1 MTAFFN
7 NPEMLRNARIQ
18 LRPGRAI
25 AAIVICA
32 AISLTTWYSFA
43 SRDGLGSAP
52 GGSIAMFRFIL
63 QLQILVLLIGGGI
76 YELLSVHRE
85 KELNTFDYQRVTR
98 LTSFELAIGKLFGA
112 PVLMYLIVLCLMPI
126 ALFGAILGHAPM
138 LLVVEAYIILLVGCI
153 AFHLLALVVSM
164 TLGRGVAAIAV
175 LPYLVLVAF
184 TSVDLFAG
192 QNYYLGG
199 DSSTWAVH
207 QLNPFAAVALFDPNR
222 ARVGTVKD
230 FFFGVSVPHFTVLM
244 VIYITLVAWF
254 LLAIVRNLK
263 RDPAV
268 YELYSPLQAFGF
280 AIYLNALMLGFFN
293 WKAPLGLPIINSLG
307 GITGFYT
314 LPPLLVERPL
324 LYNSFWLF
332 ILLGLVLLRN
342 REQVRRRIKTLGE
355 SAASLWAAFWP
366 APYLVLG
373 VIVVGIAILELIRTY
388 RGLTPDQWNW
398 GLAILN
404 VAFIALWVARDMLYL
419 QWMGLRRARRPL
431 FAAVLY
437 LIVFYICVTVI
448 LGVAHTWARPTVA
461 AFGAALVPSGASNL
475 DVEGWTAHSQLW
487 ICALILLAA
496 QVVLFAL
503 LQWQKLREFL
513 APAVETAPVVATRKP
528 SLMPR

>member
-1 MTAFFN
+1 VSAFFN

-25 AAIVICA
+25 AAVVICA
-32 AISLTTWYSFA
+32 AVSLTTWYSFE
-43 SRDGLGSAP
+43 SRSVMGSP
-52 GGSIAMFRFIL
+52 IADSMQMFRFVL
-63 QLQILVLLIGGGI
+63 QLQIVVLLIGGGI

-112 PVLMYLIVLCLMPI
+112 PALMYFVTLCLMPI
-126 ALFGAILGHAPM
+126 ALFGAILSHAPIS
-138 LLVVEAYIILLVGCI
+138 LVVEAYVILFVGCI

-175 LPYLVLVAF
+175 LPFLVLVAF

-192 QNYYLGG
+192 QNLYPGG
-199 DSSTWAVH
+199 DASTWAIH
-207 QLNPFAAVALFDPNR
+207 QLNPFAAVALFDTNSQ
-222 ARVGTVKD
+222 VLLLKD
-230 FFFGVSVPHFTVLM
+230 RFFGVSAPHFTVLM
-244 VIYITLVAWF
+244 VIYVTLVAWF

-268 YELYSPLQAFGF
+268 YELYSPIQAFGF
-280 AIYLNALMLGFFN
+280 AIYLNALMLGFFS

-307 GITGFYT
+307 RMTGFYT

-324 LYNSFWLF
+324 LYNTFWLF

-342 REQVRRRIKTLGE
+342 REQVRRRIRTLGG

-366 APYLVLG
+366 APYLLVG
-373 VIVVGIAILELIRTY
+373 IIVVGIAILELIRSY
-388 RGLTPDQWNW
+388 RGLTPDQWSW

-404 VAFIALWVARDMLYL
+404 VAFIALWVARDLLYL

-437 LIVFYICVTVI
+437 LIVFYICITVI
-448 LGVAHTWARPTVA
+448 LGVAQTFAHPTVA
-461 AFGAALVPSGASNL
+461 AFGAALVPSGASYL

-487 ICALILLAA
+487 ICALALLAA

-503 LQWQKLREFL
+503 LQWQKLRGFL
-513 APAVETAPVVATRKP
+513 TPAVDTAPVVATRKP

>member
-1 MTAFFN
+1 MSAFFN

-32 AISLTTWYSFA
+32 AISLTVWYSFEP
-43 SRDGLGSAP
+43 RDPTLSVTGTF
-52 GGSIAMFRFIL
+52 IQMFKFIL
-63 QLQILVLLIGGGI
+63 QLQIVVLLIGGGI

-98 LTSFELAIGKLFGA
+98 LTSFELAMGKLFGA
-112 PVLMYLIVLCLMPI
+112 PVLMYFIVLCLMPI
-126 ALFGAILGHAPM
+126 ALLGAIQGHLPI
-138 LLVVEAYIILLVGCI
+138 LLVVEAYVILFVGCI
-153 AFHLLALVVSM
+153 AFHLLALVISM
-164 TLGRGVAAIAV
+164 ALERGVSAIAV

-184 TSVDLFAG
+184 TSVDLFAS
-192 QNYYLGG
+192 QNTYPFPDG
-199 DSSTWAVH
+199 STWAVH
-207 QLNPFAAVALFDPNR
+207 QLNPFAAVALFETNWSR
-222 ARVGTVKD
+222 GEVLKD
-230 FFFGVSVPHFTVLM
+230 LFFGVSVPHLVVLM
-244 VIYITLVAWF
+244 ALYITLVAWF

-293 WKAPLGLPIINSLG
+293 WKAPLGQPFFSLLG
-307 GITGFYT
+307 RLAGFNT
-314 LPPLLVERPL
+314 LPPLLVERAL
-324 LYNSFWLF
+324 LFISFWLF

-404 VAFIALWVARDMLYL
+404 IAFLALWVARDMLYL

-437 LIVFYICVTVI
+437 LIVFYICITVI
-448 LGVAHTWARPTVA
+448 LGVAQTYAHPTVA
-461 AFGAALVPSGASNL
+461 AFGAALVPSGASYLN
-475 DVEGWTAHSQLW
+475 VEGWTAHSH
-487 ICALILLAA
+487 
-496 QVVLFAL
+496 VD
-503 LQWQKLREFL
+503 LRAGSFGR
-513 APAVETAPVVATRKP
+513 AGRPIRATSVAKT
-528 SLMPR
+528 PRVPRSRR